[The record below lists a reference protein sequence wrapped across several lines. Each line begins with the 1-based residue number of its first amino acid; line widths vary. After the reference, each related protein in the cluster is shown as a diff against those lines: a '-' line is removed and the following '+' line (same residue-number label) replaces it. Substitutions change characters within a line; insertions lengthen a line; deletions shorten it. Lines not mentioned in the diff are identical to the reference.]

1 MTYFKLTLVALFWGG
16 TLIATRVAAQV
27 FEPFWGASLR
37 YILALLFLIPLALHF
52 NKNFFKIGLKTF
64 IQVSLLGFTGIA
76 AYNYFFFKG
85 LQLVPAS
92 HGALLIALNPVLV
105 MLLSAWLYHEK
116 IGGLKAPGIILS
128 LCGVVFVISRGH
140 ITGLFS
146 QFEKGD
152 LYMLFCP
159 IAWAIY
165 TLAIRNVMKKVS
177 AVSAATWATLT
188 GCVMLLIF
196 TTTETFPKVV
206 PGKVWIALVY
216 LALFGT
222 VLGFIWYF
230 DAIQKIG
237 ATKAAVFNYL
247 IPVFALLL
255 SVVILKEDVHWYTWI
270 GALLVVAGIV
280 LINIHPRHIAKL
292 SNS

>member
-52 NKNFFKIGLKTF
+52 NKNFFRIGLKTF
-64 IQVSLLGFTGIA
+64 IQVALLGFAGIA

-105 MLLSAWLYHEK
+105 MLLSSWLYHEK
-116 IGGLKAPGIILS
+116 IGGWKVSGIILS
-128 LCGVVFVISRGH
+128 LCGVVFVISRGRV
-140 ITGLFS
+140 TELFS

-159 IAWAIY
+159 VAWAVY
-165 TLAIRNVMKKVS
+165 TLAIRHVMKTIS
-177 AVSAATWATLT
+177 AVSAATWSTLT

-196 TTTETFPKVV
+196 TTTETFPPVV
-206 PGKVWIALVY
+206 PGKVWVALVY

-230 DAIQKIG
+230 DAVQKIG
-237 ATKAAVFNYL
+237 ATKTAVFNYL

-255 SVVILKEDVHWYTWI
+255 SVIILKENVHWYTWI

-280 LINIHPRHIAKL
+280 LINIHPKRLAKL
-292 SNS
+292 NNN